1 MSNLLDYFIDKSKQ
15 DLDIEIIKYGCKLLM
30 SSVVGTLIVIFFA
43 LLIYKIEDAVIF
55 LISFSFLR
63 KYSGGYHCSTYVRCN
78 LLLLITYLGSI
89 IWLKVEMGIFE
100 YILVLISLTYII
112 LTAPIKNE
120 NKLLKDKQ
128 LLKIRKKIKNI
139 SIIYFCI
146 MILCWVLSIKSVIGY
161 SIVLTALLMIGGD
174 HYG

>member
-1 MSNLLDYFIDKSKQ
+1 M
-15 DLDIEIIKYGCKLLM
+15 
-30 SSVVGTLIVIFFA
+30 
-43 LLIYKIEDAVIF
+43 
-55 LISFSFLR
+55 
-63 KYSGGYHCSTYVRCN
+63 RCN